1 MEITQETVAAA
12 VNSVA
17 SARGRGTLPNMM
29 AFARAL
35 KQLGVKV
42 SLSQVIDAARSADLV
57 DIADKQDFRAL
68 LRSNLILQK
77 EDFPV
82 FDMVFDCFW
91 REQSYERVPMET
103 LEIQGTPSESGAEE
117 GGDEEG
123 LEEAV
128 AEAAAEE
135 NVPLENLEEFSIPTY
150 SPQELLNSKDF
161 SEMGV
166 EESRAIARAIL
177 LIATKIATQISRR
190 KKIGRKGSTVD
201 PRWTMRR
208 SMKYGGEIVE
218 LVLRKRRIKKTK
230 VVLLCDVSGSM
241 DCYSRFLI
249 QFMYGLQ
256 NELWGVET
264 FVFSTS
270 LSRIT
275 HLIRTKDI
283 GNALEKIS
291 GSILGWS
298 GGTNIGRSLHT
309 FNRSFAPSMVTH
321 RSVVVIISDGWDR
334 GDVSLLEREMQDL
347 KRRCKKIIWLNP
359 LLASDNY
366 EPLCKGMQAALPYL
380 DLFLSVHNVNSL
392 VALGRTLQKM
402 VELRKSIF
410 DPRSSIL
417 DHRRC

>member
-1 MEITQETVAAA
+1 MDITPEA
-12 VNSVA
+12 VA
-17 SARGRGTLPNMM
+17 SAVSSVAAVRGRGTLPNMM
-29 AFARAL
+29 AFGRVL
-35 KQLGVKV
+35 KQLGIKIG
-42 SLSQVIDAARSADLV
+42 LSQVIDAARATELV
-57 DIADKQDFRAL
+57 DLSARRDFRAL
-68 LRSNLILQK
+68 LRANLVSQK
-77 EDFPV
+77 EDFPA
-82 FDMVFDCFW
+82 FDMAFDCFW
-91 REQSYERVPMET
+91 REQTYERVPMET
-103 LEIQGTPSESGAEE
+103 LDIEGTPTENNAQE

-123 LEEAV
+123 GVEEV
-128 AEAAAEE
+128 IAESLAKESL
-135 NVPLENLEEFSIPTY
+135 PLEDLDEFAVPTF
-150 SPQELLNSKDF
+150 SPQEQLNRKDF

-190 KKIGRKGSTVD
+190 KKLGRRGVAVD
-201 PRWTMRR
+201 PRWTMRKN
-208 SMKYGGEIVE
+208 MKYGGEIIDLVE
-218 LVLRKRRIKKTK
+218 RKKRIKKTK

-283 GNALEKIS
+283 ANALEKIS

-309 FNRSFAPSMVTH
+309 FNRNFAPSMVTH
-321 RSVVVIISDGWDR
+321 RTVIVIISDGWDR
-334 GDVSLLEREMQDL
+334 GDVSLLERQMQDL
-347 KRRCKKIIWLNP
+347 KRRCKKLIWLNP
-359 LLASDNY
+359 LLASENY
-366 EPLCKGMQAALPYL
+366 EPLCKGMQAALPYI
-380 DLFLSVHNVNSL
+380 DLFLSVHNLNSL

-402 VELRKSIF
+402 VA
-410 DPRSSIL
+410 
-417 DHRRC
+417 

>member
-1 MEITQETVAAA
+1 MEVTPDTVATA
-12 VNSVA
+12 VNNVA
-17 SARGRGTLPNMM
+17 PIRGHGTLPNVL

-35 KQLGVKV
+35 KELGVKV
-42 SLSQVIDAARSADLV
+42 SLSQVIDASRSLDFV
-57 DIADKQDFRAL
+57 DIAEKSDFRAL
-68 LRSNLILQK
+68 LRSNLISQK

-82 FDMVFDCFW
+82 FDMVFDSFW
-91 REQSYERVPMET
+91 REQTYERVPMET
-103 LEIQGTPSESGAEE
+103 LDIQGTPTETKTQE

-128 AEAAAEE
+128 SEVMATE
-135 NVPLENLEEFSIPTY
+135 NVPFEDLEELSVPTY
-150 SPQELLNSKDF
+150 SPQEQLNRKDF

-190 KKIGRKGSTVD
+190 KKRARRGNVVD
-201 PRWTMRR
+201 LRWTMRN
-208 SMKYGGEIVE
+208 SMKFGGEIID
-218 LVLRKRRIKKTK
+218 LVTRKRRIKKTK

-283 GNALEKIS
+283 SNALEKIS

-298 GGTNIGRSLHT
+298 GGTNIGRSLQT
-309 FNRSFAPSMVTH
+309 FNRDFAPSMVTH
-321 RSVVVIISDGWDR
+321 RTVVVVISDGWDR
-334 GDVSLLEREMQDL
+334 GDVSLLERQMSDL
-347 KRRCKKIIWLNP
+347 KRRCKTVIWLNP
-359 LLASDNY
+359 LLASENY
-366 EPLCKGMQAALPYL
+366 EPLCKGMQAALPYI

-392 VALGRTLQKM
+392 VALGRTLQKL
-402 VELRKSIF
+402 VA
-410 DPRSSIL
+410 
-417 DHRRC
+417 

>member
-1 MEITQETVAAA
+1 MDVTPEAVAAA
-12 VNSVA
+12 VGNVA
-17 SARGRGTLPNMM
+17 ATRGKGTLPNVM
-29 AFARAL
+29 AFSRAL
-35 KQLGVKV
+35 KDLGVKV
-42 SLSQVIDAARSADLV
+42 SLSQVLDASHSIDLV
-57 DIADKQDFRAL
+57 DIGARGDFREL
-68 LRSNLILQK
+68 LRANLISQK
-77 EDFPV
+77 EDFPA
-82 FDMVFDCFW
+82 FDMLFDCFW
-91 REQSYERVPMET
+91 REQGYERVPMET
-103 LEIQGTPSESGAEE
+103 MDIQGTPTESQAQE

-123 LEEAV
+123 GVEEAAV
-128 AEAAAEE
+128 ESIPKE
-135 NVPLENLEEFSIPTY
+135 NVPLENLDEFSVPTY
-150 SPQELLNSKDF
+150 SPQELMNRKDF
-161 SEMGV
+161 SEMSV

-190 KKIGRKGSTVD
+190 KKVGRKGNVID
-201 PRWTMRR
+201 PRWTMRK
-208 SMKYGGEIVE
+208 SMKYGGEVID
-218 LVLRKRRIKKTK
+218 LVRRKKRIKKTK

-283 GNALEKIS
+283 VNALEKIS

-309 FNRSFAPSMVTH
+309 FNRDFAPSMTTH
-321 RSVVVIISDGWDR
+321 RTVVVIISDGWDR

-359 LLASDNY
+359 LLASENY

-380 DLFLSVHNVNSL
+380 DMFLSVHNVNSL

-402 VELRKSIF
+402 VA
-410 DPRSSIL
+410 
-417 DHRRC
+417 

>member
-1 MEITQETVAAA
+1 MEITPEAVAAA
-12 VNSVA
+12 VGHFSSV
-17 SARGRGTLPNMM
+17 RGQGTLPNLL
-29 AFARAL
+29 AFGRAL

-42 SLSQVIDAARSADLV
+42 SLSQVIDASRSVEFV
-57 DIADKQDFRAL
+57 DIADKADFRAL
-68 LRSNLILQK
+68 LRSNLISQK

-82 FDMVFDCFW
+82 FDMLFDYFW

-103 LEIQGTPSESGAEE
+103 VEIQGTPSESGAQE

-123 LEEAV
+123 LENAV
-128 AEAAAEE
+128 AEAVAAQ
-135 NVPLENLEEFSIPTY
+135 NIPLENLDEFSVPTY
-150 SPQELLNSKDF
+150 SPQELLNRKDF

-190 KKIGRKGSTVD
+190 KKLGRKGNVVD
-201 PRWTMRR
+201 PRWTMRKN
-208 SMKYGGEIVE
+208 MKYGGEIID
-218 LVLRKRRIKKTK
+218 LVNRKRRIKKTR

-283 GNALEKIS
+283 ANALEKIS

-309 FNRSFAPSMVTH
+309 FNRNFAPSMVTH
-321 RSVVVIISDGWDR
+321 RTVVVVISDGWDR

-359 LLASDNY
+359 LLASENY

-392 VALGRTLQKM
+392 ITLGRTLQKM
-402 VELRKSIF
+402 VA
-410 DPRSSIL
+410 
-417 DHRRC
+417 

>member
-1 MEITQETVAAA
+1 MEITPEAVAAA
-12 VNSVA
+12 VSHFSSV
-17 SARGRGTLPNMM
+17 RGQGTLPNLL
-29 AFARAL
+29 AFGRAL

-42 SLSQVIDAARSADLV
+42 SLSQVIDVSRAAEFV
-57 DIADKQDFRAL
+57 DIADKADFRAL
-68 LRSNLILQK
+68 LRSNLISQK
-77 EDFPV
+77 EDFPA
-82 FDMVFDCFW
+82 FDMLFDCFW

-103 LEIQGTPSESGAEE
+103 LEIQGTPTESGAQE

-128 AEAAAEE
+128 AETVATE
-135 NVPLENLEEFSIPTY
+135 NVPLENLDEFSVPTY
-150 SPQELLNSKDF
+150 SPQELLNRKDF

-190 KKIGRKGSTVD
+190 KKLGRKGNVVD
-201 PRWTMRR
+201 PRWTMRKN
-208 SMKYGGEIVE
+208 MKYGGEIID
-218 LVLRKRRIKKTK
+218 LVNRKRRIKKTR

-283 GNALEKIS
+283 ANALEKIS

-309 FNRSFAPSMVTH
+309 FNRTFAPSMVTH
-321 RSVVVIISDGWDR
+321 RTVVVIISDGWDR
-334 GDVSLLEREMQDL
+334 GDVSLLEREMQDM

-392 VALGRTLQKM
+392 IALGRTLQKM
-402 VELRKSIF
+402 VA
-410 DPRSSIL
+410 
-417 DHRRC
+417 

>member
-1 MEITQETVAAA
+1 MDVTPETVGAA
-12 VNSVA
+12 VSKFASV
-17 SARGRGTLPNMM
+17 RGGGTLPNLL
-29 AFARAL
+29 AFGRAL

-42 SLSQVIDAARSADLV
+42 SLSQVIDTSRSVGFV
-57 DIADKQDFRAL
+57 DIADKEDFRAL
-68 LRSNLILQK
+68 LRSNLITQK
-77 EDFPV
+77 EDFPA
-82 FDMVFDCFW
+82 FDMLFERFW

-103 LEIQGTPSESGAEE
+103 LEIQGTPTESGAQE

-128 AEAAAEE
+128 AETSANE
-135 NVPLENLEEFSIPTY
+135 NVPLENLDEFSIPTY
-150 SPQELLNSKDF
+150 SPQELLNRKDF

-190 KKIGRKGSTVD
+190 KKLGRKGNVVD
-201 PRWTMRR
+201 PRWTMRKN
-208 SMKYGGEIVE
+208 MKYGGEIID
-218 LVLRKRRIKKTK
+218 LVNRKRRIKKTR

-283 GNALEKIS
+283 ANALEKIS

-309 FNRSFAPSMVTH
+309 FNRNFAPSMVTH
-321 RSVVVIISDGWDR
+321 RTVVVIISDGWDR

-392 VALGRTLQKM
+392 IALGRTLQKM
-402 VELRKSIF
+402 VA
-410 DPRSSIL
+410 
-417 DHRRC
+417 

>member
-1 MEITQETVAAA
+1 MEVTPETVAAA
-12 VNSVA
+12 VNQFA
-17 SARGRGTLPNMM
+17 SLRGHGTLPNMM

-35 KQLGVKV
+35 KQLGVKIG
-42 SLSQVIDAARSADLV
+42 LSQVIDASRSAELV
-57 DIADKQDFRAL
+57 DIAAKEDFRAL
-68 LRSNLILQK
+68 LRSNLISQK

-103 LEIQGTPSESGAEE
+103 LDIQGTPQESTAQQDGGEE
-117 GGDEEG
+117 DGF
-123 LEEAV
+123 EEAI
-128 AEAAAEE
+128 AETMAKE
-135 NVPLENLEEFSIPTY
+135 NVPLENLEEFSVPTY
-150 SPQELLNSKDF
+150 SPQELLNRKDF

-190 KKIGRKGSTVD
+190 KKRARKGNVVD
-201 PRWTMRR
+201 LRWTMRN
-208 SMKYGGEIVE
+208 SMKYGGEVVDLIN
-218 LVLRKRRIKKTK
+218 RKRRIKKTK

-283 GNALEKIS
+283 SNALEKIS

-309 FNRSFAPSMVTH
+309 FNRNFAPTMVTH
-321 RSVVVIISDGWDR
+321 RTVVVIISDGWDR

-392 VALGRTLQKM
+392 ISLGRTLQKM
-402 VELRKSIF
+402 VA
-410 DPRSSIL
+410 
-417 DHRRC
+417 

>member
-1 MEITQETVAAA
+1 MEITPEAVAAA
-12 VNSVA
+12 VSEFSSV
-17 SARGRGTLPNMM
+17 RGQGTLPNLL
-29 AFARAL
+29 AFGRAL

-42 SLSQVIDAARSADLV
+42 GLSQVIDASRSLGFV
-57 DIADKQDFRAL
+57 DIAGKADFRTL
-68 LRSNLILQK
+68 LRSNLVSQK

-82 FDMVFDCFW
+82 FDVLFDCFW
-91 REQSYERVPMET
+91 REQSYERVPMDT
-103 LEIQGTPSESGAEE
+103 LEIEGTPTESEAQD

-123 LEEAV
+123 LEEAN
-128 AEAAAEE
+128 AEASAEE
-135 NVPLENLEEFSIPTY
+135 NVPLENLDEFSLPTY
-150 SPQELLNSKDF
+150 SPQELLNRKDF
-161 SEMGV
+161 SEMGI

-190 KKIGRKGSTVD
+190 KKLGRKGNLVD
-201 PRWTMRR
+201 PRWTMRKN
-208 SMKYGGEIVE
+208 MKYGGEIID
-218 LVLRKRRIKKTK
+218 LVHRKRRIKKTR

-283 GNALEKIS
+283 VNALEKIS

-309 FNRSFAPSMVTH
+309 FNRNFAPSMVTH
-321 RSVVVIISDGWDR
+321 RTVVVIISDGWDR

-359 LLASDNY
+359 LLASENY

-392 VALGRTLQKM
+392 ITLGRTLQKM
-402 VELRKSIF
+402 VA
-410 DPRSSIL
+410 
-417 DHRRC
+417 

>member
-1 MEITQETVAAA
+1 MELTPEAVAAA
-12 VNSVA
+12 VGNFSSV
-17 SARGRGTLPNMM
+17 RGQGTLPNLL
-29 AFARAL
+29 AFGRAL

-42 SLSQVIDAARSADLV
+42 SLSQVIDASRSVEFVDMADRT
-57 DIADKQDFRAL
+57 DFRAL
-68 LRSNLILQK
+68 LRSNLVLQK
-77 EDFPV
+77 EDFPA
-82 FDMVFDCFW
+82 FDMLFDCFW
-91 REQSYERVPMET
+91 REQNYERVPMET
-103 LEIQGTPSESGAEE
+103 LEIQGTPTESGAQE

-123 LEEAV
+123 LEEAS
-128 AEAAAEE
+128 AETAARE
-135 NVPLENLEEFSIPTY
+135 NVTLENLDEFSIPTY
-150 SPQELLNSKDF
+150 SPQELLNRKDF

-190 KKIGRKGSTVD
+190 KKLGRKGNVVD
-201 PRWTMRR
+201 PRWTMRKN
-208 SMKYGGEIVE
+208 MKYGGEIID
-218 LVLRKRRIKKTK
+218 LVNRKRRIKKTR

-283 GNALEKIS
+283 ANALEKIS

-309 FNRSFAPSMVTH
+309 FNRNFAPSLVTH
-321 RSVVVIISDGWDR
+321 RTVVVVISDGWDR
-334 GDVSLLEREMQDL
+334 GDVSLLEQEMQDL

-359 LLASDNY
+359 LLASENY

-392 VALGRTLQKM
+392 ITLGRTLQKM
-402 VELRKSIF
+402 VA
-410 DPRSSIL
+410 
-417 DHRRC
+417 

>member
-1 MEITQETVAAA
+1 MEITPEAVAAA
-12 VNSVA
+12 VNEFTSV
-17 SARGRGTLPNMM
+17 RGQGTLPNLL
-29 AFARAL
+29 AFGRAL

-42 SLSQVIDAARSADLV
+42 GLSQVIDASRSLEFV
-57 DIADKQDFRAL
+57 DIADKADFRTL
-68 LRSNLILQK
+68 LRSNLVSQK

-82 FDMVFDCFW
+82 FDVLFDCFW
-91 REQSYERVPMET
+91 REQSYERVPMQT
-103 LEIQGTPSESGAEE
+103 LEIEGTPTESEAQD

-123 LEEAV
+123 LEEAN
-128 AEAAAEE
+128 AETSAKE
-135 NVPLENLEEFSIPTY
+135 NVPLENLDEFSIPTY
-150 SPQELLNSKDF
+150 SPQELLNRKDF
-161 SEMGV
+161 SEMGI

-190 KKIGRKGSTVD
+190 KKLGRKGNVVD

-208 SMKYGGEIVE
+208 NMKYGGEIID
-218 LVLRKRRIKKTK
+218 LVHRKRRIKKTR

-283 GNALEKIS
+283 VNALEKIS

-309 FNRSFAPSMVTH
+309 FNRQFAASMVTH
-321 RSVVVIISDGWDR
+321 RTVVVIISDGWDR

-359 LLASDNY
+359 LLASENY

-392 VALGRTLQKM
+392 IALGRTLQKM
-402 VELRKSIF
+402 VA
-410 DPRSSIL
+410 
-417 DHRRC
+417 

>member
-1 MEITQETVAAA
+1 MDVTPEAVAAA
-12 VNSVA
+12 VGSVA
-17 SARGRGTLPNMM
+17 ATRGKGTLPNVM
-29 AFARAL
+29 AFSRAL
-35 KQLGVKV
+35 KDLGVKV
-42 SLSQVIDAARSADLV
+42 SLSQVLDASHSIDLV
-57 DIADKQDFRAL
+57 DLGARGDFREL
-68 LRSNLILQK
+68 LRANLISQK
-77 EDFPV
+77 EDFPA
-82 FDMVFDCFW
+82 FDMLFDCFW
-91 REQSYERVPMET
+91 REQGYERVPMET
-103 LEIQGTPSESGAEE
+103 MDIQGTPTESQAQE

-123 LEEAV
+123 GVEEAAV
-128 AEAAAEE
+128 ESIPKE
-135 NVPLENLEEFSIPTY
+135 NVPLENLDEFSVPTY
-150 SPQELLNSKDF
+150 SPQELMNRKDF
-161 SEMGV
+161 SEMSV

-190 KKIGRKGSTVD
+190 KKVGRKGNVID
-201 PRWTMRR
+201 PRWTMRK
-208 SMKYGGEIVE
+208 SMKYGGEVID
-218 LVLRKRRIKKTK
+218 LVRRKKRIKKTK

-283 GNALEKIS
+283 VNALDKIS

-309 FNRSFAPSMVTH
+309 FNRDFAPSMATH
-321 RSVVVIISDGWDR
+321 RTVVVIISDGWDR

-359 LLASDNY
+359 LLASENY

-380 DLFLSVHNVNSL
+380 DMFLSVHNVNSL

-402 VELRKSIF
+402 VA
-410 DPRSSIL
+410 
-417 DHRRC
+417 

>member
-1 MEITQETVAAA
+1 MEITPEVVAAA
-12 VNSVA
+12 VHSVA
-17 SARGRGTLPNMM
+17 SVRGRGTLPNMM

-35 KQLGVKV
+35 KQFGVKV
-42 SLSQVIDAARSADLV
+42 SLSQVIDAARAADLV
-57 DIADKQDFRAL
+57 DVAEKQDFRAL
-68 LRSNLILQK
+68 LRSNLISQK

-103 LEIQGTPSESGAEE
+103 LEIQGTPTESGAEQ

-123 LEEAV
+123 LEEAM
-128 AEAAAEE
+128 AEAAAQE
-135 NVPLENLEEFSIPTY
+135 NVPLENLDEFSIPTY
-150 SPQELLNSKDF
+150 SPQELLNRKDF

-190 KKIGRKGSTVD
+190 KKIGRKGATVD
-201 PRWTMRR
+201 PRWTMRK

-218 LVLRKRRIKKTK
+218 LVNRKRRIKKTK

-309 FNRSFAPSMVTH
+309 FNRNFAPSMVTH

-402 VELRKSIF
+402 VA
-410 DPRSSIL
+410 
-417 DHRRC
+417 

>member
-1 MEITQETVAAA
+1 MDIDRESVAAA
-12 VNSVA
+12 VNNVA
-17 SARGRGTLPNMM
+17 SARGKGTLPNMM
-29 AFARAL
+29 AFARVL
-35 KQLGVKV
+35 KQLGVKI
-42 SLSQVIDAARSADLV
+42 SLSQVLDASRSADLV
-57 DIADKQDFRAL
+57 DIGARADFRAL
-68 LRSNLILQK
+68 LRANLISQK

-103 LEIQGTPSESGAEE
+103 MEIQGTPTESDAPQ

-123 LEEAV
+123 GVEEASSD
-128 AEAAAEE
+128 AIPNE
-135 NVPLENLEEFSIPTY
+135 NLQLENLEEFAVPTY
-150 SPQELLNSKDF
+150 SPQELLNRKDF

-190 KKIGRKGSTVD
+190 KKLGRKGNTVD

-218 LVLRKRRIKKTK
+218 LVHRKKRIKKTR

-283 GNALEKIS
+283 VNALEKIS

-309 FNRSFAPSMVTH
+309 FNRQFAPSMVTH
-321 RSVVVIISDGWDR
+321 RTVVVIISDGWDR

-347 KRRCKKIIWLNP
+347 KRRAKKIIWLNP
-359 LLASDNY
+359 LLASENY

-392 VALGRTLQKM
+392 VSLGRTLQKM
-402 VELRKSIF
+402 VA
-410 DPRSSIL
+410 
-417 DHRRC
+417 

>member
-1 MEITQETVAAA
+1 MEITPEAVAAA
-12 VNSVA
+12 VGNFSSV
-17 SARGRGTLPNMM
+17 RGQGTLPNLL
-29 AFARAL
+29 AFGRAL
-35 KQLGVKV
+35 KELGVKV
-42 SLSQVIDAARSADLV
+42 GLSQVIDVSRAVEFVDL
-57 DIADKQDFRAL
+57 ADKGDFRAL
-68 LRSNLILQK
+68 LRSNLISQK

-82 FDMVFDCFW
+82 FDMLFDCFW

-103 LEIQGTPSESGAEE
+103 LEIQGTPTESGAQE

-123 LEEAV
+123 LEEALAETV
-128 AEAAAEE
+128 ATE
-135 NVPLENLEEFSIPTY
+135 NAPLENLDEFSVPTY
-150 SPQELLNSKDF
+150 SPQELLNRKDF

-190 KKIGRKGSTVD
+190 KKLGRKGNVVD
-201 PRWTMRR
+201 PRWTMRKN
-208 SMKYGGEIVE
+208 MKYGGEIID
-218 LVLRKRRIKKTK
+218 LVNRKRRIKKTR

-283 GNALEKIS
+283 ANALEKIS

-309 FNRSFAPSMVTH
+309 FNRNFAPSMVTH
-321 RSVVVIISDGWDR
+321 RTVVVVISDGWDR

-392 VALGRTLQKM
+392 IALGRTLQKM
-402 VELRKSIF
+402 VA
-410 DPRSSIL
+410 
-417 DHRRC
+417 

>member
-1 MEITQETVAAA
+1 MEITPEAVVAA
-12 VNSVA
+12 VGNFSSV
-17 SARGRGTLPNMM
+17 RGQGTLPNLL
-29 AFARAL
+29 AFGRAL
-35 KQLGVKV
+35 KELGVKV
-42 SLSQVIDAARSADLV
+42 SLSQVIDVSRAVEFVDL
-57 DIADKQDFRAL
+57 ADKGDFRAL
-68 LRSNLILQK
+68 LRSNLISQK

-82 FDMVFDCFW
+82 FDMLFDCFW

-103 LEIQGTPSESGAEE
+103 LEIQGTPTESGAQD

-128 AEAAAEE
+128 AETVATE
-135 NVPLENLEEFSIPTY
+135 NVPLENLDEFSVPTY
-150 SPQELLNSKDF
+150 SPQELLNRKDF

-190 KKIGRKGSTVD
+190 KKLGRKGNVVD
-201 PRWTMRR
+201 PRWTMRKN
-208 SMKYGGEIVE
+208 MKYGGEIID
-218 LVLRKRRIKKTK
+218 LVNRKRRIKKTR

-283 GNALEKIS
+283 ANALEKIS
-291 GSILGWS
+291 GNIVGWS

-309 FNRSFAPSMVTH
+309 FNRNFAPSMVTH
-321 RSVVVIISDGWDR
+321 RTVVVIISDGWDR

-392 VALGRTLQKM
+392 IALGRTLQKM
-402 VELRKSIF
+402 VA
-410 DPRSSIL
+410 
-417 DHRRC
+417 

>member
-1 MEITQETVAAA
+1 MDVTAEAVAAA
-12 VNSVA
+12 VGNVA
-17 SARGRGTLPNMM
+17 ATRGKGTLPNVM
-29 AFARAL
+29 AFSRAL
-35 KQLGVKV
+35 KELGVKV
-42 SLSQVIDAARSADLV
+42 SLSQVLDASHSINLV
-57 DIADKQDFRAL
+57 DIGARGDFREL
-68 LRSNLILQK
+68 LRANLISQK
-77 EDFPV
+77 EDFPA
-82 FDMVFDCFW
+82 FDMLFDCFW
-91 REQSYERVPMET
+91 REQGYERVPMET
-103 LEIQGTPSESGAEE
+103 MDIQGTPTESQAPE

-123 LEEAV
+123 GVEEAAV
-128 AEAAAEE
+128 ESIPKE
-135 NVPLENLEEFSIPTY
+135 NVPLENLDEFSVPTY
-150 SPQELLNSKDF
+150 SPQELMNRKDF
-161 SEMGV
+161 SEMSV

-190 KKIGRKGSTVD
+190 KKVGRKGNVID
-201 PRWTMRR
+201 PRWTMRK
-208 SMKYGGEIVE
+208 SMKYGGEVID
-218 LVLRKRRIKKTK
+218 LVRRKKRIKKTK

-283 GNALEKIS
+283 VNALEKIS

-309 FNRSFAPSMVTH
+309 FNRDFAPSMATH
-321 RSVVVIISDGWDR
+321 RTVVVIISDGWDR

-359 LLASDNY
+359 LLASENY

-380 DLFLSVHNVNSL
+380 DMFLSVHNVNSL

-402 VELRKSIF
+402 VA
-410 DPRSSIL
+410 
-417 DHRRC
+417 

>member
-1 MEITQETVAAA
+1 MEVTPEAVAAA
-12 VNSVA
+12 VSSFSSV
-17 SARGRGTLPNMM
+17 RGQGTVPNLL
-29 AFARAL
+29 AFGRAL

-42 SLSQVIDAARSADLV
+42 SLSQVMDTSRSLEFV
-57 DIADKQDFRAL
+57 NIEDKADFRAL

-77 EDFPV
+77 EDFPA
-82 FDMVFDCFW
+82 FDMLFDCFW
-91 REQSYERVPMET
+91 RELSYERVPMET
-103 LEIQGTPSESGAEE
+103 LEIEGTPTESKAQE

-123 LEEAV
+123 LEDAV
-128 AEAAAEE
+128 AEAVAAE
-135 NVPLENLEEFSIPTY
+135 NIPLENLDEFSVPTY
-150 SPQELLNSKDF
+150 SPQELLNRKDF
-161 SEMGV
+161 SEMSV

-190 KKIGRKGSTVD
+190 KKVGRKGNVVD

-208 SMKYGGEIVE
+208 NMKHGGEIIE
-218 LVLRKRRIKKTK
+218 LVNRKRRIKKTR

-283 GNALEKIS
+283 VNALEKIS

-309 FNRSFAPSMVTH
+309 FNRNFAPSLVTH
-321 RSVVVIISDGWDR
+321 RTVVVVISDGWDR

-359 LLASDNY
+359 LLASENY

-392 VALGRTLQKM
+392 IALGRTLQKM
-402 VELRKSIF
+402 VA
-410 DPRSSIL
+410 
-417 DHRRC
+417 

>member
-1 MEITQETVAAA
+1 MDVTAETVAAA
-12 VNSVA
+12 VSSVA
-17 SARGRGTLPNMM
+17 SARGKGTLPNLM

-42 SLSQVIDAARSADLV
+42 SLSQVLDASRSVDFV
-57 DIADKQDFRAL
+57 DIAERPDFRAL
-68 LRSNLILQK
+68 VRANLISQK
-77 EDFPV
+77 EDFPI

-91 REQSYERVPMET
+91 REQAYERVPMQT
-103 LEIQGTPSESGAEE
+103 MEIQGTPTESDAPE

-123 LEEAV
+123 GVEEA
-128 AEAAAEE
+128 ASDAIANE
-135 NVPLENLEEFSIPTY
+135 NLQLENLDEFSVPTY
-150 SPQELLNSKDF
+150 SSQELMNRKDF

-166 EESRAIARAIL
+166 EESRAIARAIM

-190 KKIGRKGSTVD
+190 KKVGRKGNTVD

-208 SMKYGGEIVE
+208 SMKYGGEVIE
-218 LVLRKRRIKKTK
+218 LVHRKRRIKKTR

-283 GNALEKIS
+283 VNALEKIS
-291 GSILGWS
+291 GTILGWS

-309 FNRSFAPSMVTH
+309 FNRNFAPSLVTH
-321 RSVVVIISDGWDR
+321 RTVVVIISDGWDR
-334 GDVSLLEREMQDL
+334 GDVSLLEKEMQDL
-347 KRRCKKIIWLNP
+347 KRRAKKIIWLNP
-359 LLASDNY
+359 LLASENY

-402 VELRKSIF
+402 VA
-410 DPRSSIL
+410 
-417 DHRRC
+417 

>member
-1 MEITQETVAAA
+1 MEVTPETIAAA
-12 VNSVA
+12 VGNYVSI
-17 SARGRGTLPNMM
+17 RGHGTLPNMM

-42 SLSQVIDAARSADLV
+42 SLSQVIDAARSTELV
-57 DIADKQDFRAL
+57 DIAAKEDFREL
-68 LRSNLILQK
+68 LRSNLISQK

-91 REQSYERVPMET
+91 REQSYERVPMDT
-103 LEIQGTPSESGAEE
+103 LDIQGTPTESKAEQQ
-117 GGDEEG
+117 GGEEDG
-123 LEEAV
+123 FEEAI
-128 AEAAAEE
+128 AETMAQE
-135 NVPLENLEEFSIPTY
+135 NVPLDNLEEFSIPTY
-150 SPQELLNSKDF
+150 SPQELLNRKDF
-161 SEMGV
+161 SEMGI

-190 KKIGRKGSTVD
+190 KKRARKGNIVD
-201 PRWTMRR
+201 LRWTMRG
-208 SMKYGGEIVE
+208 SMKYGGELIE
-218 LVLRKRRIKKTK
+218 LVTRKRRIKKTK

-283 GNALEKIS
+283 ANALEKIS

-298 GGTNIGRSLHT
+298 GGTNIGRSLHA
-309 FNRSFAPSMVTH
+309 FNRNFAPSMVTH
-321 RSVVVIISDGWDR
+321 RTVVVIISDGWDR

-380 DLFLSVHNVNSL
+380 DLFLSVHNLNSL
-392 VALGRTLQKM
+392 IALGRTLQKM
-402 VELRKSIF
+402 VA
-410 DPRSSIL
+410 
-417 DHRRC
+417 

>member
-1 MEITQETVAAA
+1 MEVTQELVAAA

-17 SARGRGTLPNMM
+17 SARGKGTLPNLM

-42 SLSQVIDAARSADLV
+42 SLSQVIDASRSADLV
-57 DIADKQDFRAL
+57 DIAEKSDFRAV

-77 EDFPV
+77 EDFPT
-82 FDMVFDCFW
+82 FDMLFDSFW

-103 LEIQGTPSESGAEE
+103 MEIQGTPTDSHSQE

-123 LEEAV
+123 GLEDAAV
-128 AEAAAEE
+128 ESIPKE
-135 NVPLENLEEFSIPTY
+135 NVPLENLDEFSVPTY
-150 SPQELLNSKDF
+150 SPQELMNRKDF

-208 SMKYGGEIVE
+208 SMKYGGEIID
-218 LVLRKRRIKKTK
+218 LVRRKKRIKKTR

-249 QFMYGLQ
+249 QFMYSLQ

-283 GNALEKIS
+283 ANALEKIS

-309 FNRSFAPSMVTH
+309 FNRNFAPSIVTH
-321 RSVVVIISDGWDR
+321 RTVVVIISDGWDR
-334 GDVSLLEREMQDL
+334 GDVSLLEREMQDI

-359 LLASDNY
+359 LLASENY

-392 VALGRTLQKM
+392 VTLGRTLEKM
-402 VELRKSIF
+402 VA
-410 DPRSSIL
+410 
-417 DHRRC
+417 

>member
-1 MEITQETVAAA
+1 MDITPETVAAA

-35 KQLGVKV
+35 KQLGIKI
-42 SLSQVIDAARSADLV
+42 SLSQVLDASRSADLV
-57 DIADKQDFRAL
+57 EIGARSDFRAL
-68 LRSNLILQK
+68 LRANLISQK
-77 EDFPV
+77 EDFPL

-103 LEIQGTPSESGAEE
+103 MEIQGTPTESDAPQ

-123 LEEAV
+123 GLEEA
-128 AEAAAEE
+128 ASEAIANE
-135 NVPLENLEEFSIPTY
+135 NLQLENLDEFAVPTY
-150 SPQELLNSKDF
+150 SPQELMNRKDF

-190 KKIGRKGSTVD
+190 KKIARKGNSFD

-218 LVLRKRRIKKTK
+218 LVRRKKRIKKTR

-283 GNALEKIS
+283 VNALDKIS

-309 FNRSFAPSMVTH
+309 FNRQFAPSLVTH
-321 RSVVVIISDGWDR
+321 RTVVVIISDGWDR

-347 KRRCKKIIWLNP
+347 KRRAKKIIWLNP
-359 LLASDNY
+359 LLASENY

-402 VELRKSIF
+402 VA
-410 DPRSSIL
+410 
-417 DHRRC
+417 

>member
-1 MEITQETVAAA
+1 MSAMEVTPENVAAA
-12 VNSVA
+12 VNTFSSV
-17 SARGRGTLPNMM
+17 RGQGTVPNLL
-29 AFARAL
+29 AFGRAL
-35 KQLGVKV
+35 KQLGIKV
-42 SLSQVIDAARSADLV
+42 SLSQVIDASRSLEFV
-57 DIADKQDFRAL
+57 DIGAKDDFRAL

-82 FDMVFDCFW
+82 FDLLFDYFW
-91 REQSYERVPMET
+91 RELGHERVPMET
-103 LEIQGTPSESGAEE
+103 LEIEGTPAESSAQE

-123 LEEAV
+123 LEEAL
-128 AEAAAEE
+128 AEALAQE
-135 NVPLENLEEFSIPTY
+135 NVPLENLDEFSVPTY
-150 SPQELLNSKDF
+150 SPQELLNRKDF
-161 SEMGV
+161 SEMSV

-190 KKIGRKGSTVD
+190 KKVGRKGNVVD

-208 SMKYGGEIVE
+208 NMKYGGEIIE
-218 LVLRKRRIKKTK
+218 LVNRKRRIKKTR

-283 GNALEKIS
+283 ANALEQIS

-309 FNRSFAPSMVTH
+309 FNRNFAPSMVTH
-321 RSVVVIISDGWDR
+321 RTVVVVISDGWDR

-359 LLASDNY
+359 LLASENY

-392 VALGRTLQKM
+392 ITLGRTLQKM
-402 VELRKSIF
+402 VA
-410 DPRSSIL
+410 
-417 DHRRC
+417 

>member
-1 MEITQETVAAA
+1 MDVTPETVASA

-17 SARGRGTLPNMM
+17 SARGTGTLPNVM

-35 KQLGVKV
+35 KQLGIKV
-42 SLSQVIDAARSADLV
+42 SLSQVLDASRSVELV
-57 DIADKQDFRAL
+57 DIGERSDFRAL
-68 LRSNLILQK
+68 LRANLVSQK
-77 EDFPV
+77 EDFPL
-82 FDMVFDCFW
+82 FDMAFDCFW
-91 REQSYERVPMET
+91 REQTYERMPMET
-103 LEIQGTPSESGAEE
+103 MEIQGTPTESDAPE

-123 LEEAV
+123 GLEEA
-128 AEAAAEE
+128 ASEAMANE
-135 NVPLENLEEFSIPTY
+135 NLQLENLDEFSVPTY
-150 SPQELLNSKDF
+150 SPQELMNRKDF

-166 EESRAIARAIL
+166 EESRAIARAIM

-190 KKIGRKGSTVD
+190 KKIGRKGNTVD

-208 SMKYGGEIVE
+208 SMKYGGEVIE
-218 LVLRKRRIKKTK
+218 LVHRKKRIKKTR

-283 GNALEKIS
+283 ANALEKIS

-309 FNRSFAPSMVTH
+309 FNRSFAPSIVTH
-321 RSVVVIISDGWDR
+321 RTVVVIISDGWDR

-347 KRRCKKIIWLNP
+347 KRRARKIIWLNP
-359 LLASDNY
+359 LLASENY

-392 VALGRTLQKM
+392 VSLGRTLQKM
-402 VELRKSIF
+402 VA
-410 DPRSSIL
+410 
-417 DHRRC
+417 

>member
-1 MEITQETVAAA
+1 MEITQELVAAA

-17 SARGRGTLPNMM
+17 SARGKGTLPNLM

-42 SLSQVIDAARSADLV
+42 SLSQVIDASRSADLV
-57 DIADKQDFRAL
+57 DVAEKSDFRAV

-77 EDFPV
+77 EDFPT
-82 FDMVFDCFW
+82 FDMLFDTFW

-103 LEIQGTPSESGAEE
+103 MEIQGTPTDSHSQE

-123 LEEAV
+123 GLEDAAV
-128 AEAAAEE
+128 ESIPKE
-135 NVPLENLEEFSIPTY
+135 NVPLENLDEFSVPTY
-150 SPQELLNSKDF
+150 SPQELMNRKDF

-208 SMKYGGEIVE
+208 SMKYGGEIID
-218 LVLRKRRIKKTK
+218 LVRRKKRIKKTR

-283 GNALEKIS
+283 ANALEKIS

-309 FNRSFAPSMVTH
+309 FNRNFAPSIVTH
-321 RSVVVIISDGWDR
+321 RTVVVIISDGWDR
-334 GDVSLLEREMQDL
+334 GDVSLLEREMQDI

-359 LLASDNY
+359 LLASENY
-366 EPLCKGMQAALPYL
+366 EPLI
-380 DLFLSVHNVNSL
+380 VW
-392 VALGRTLQKM
+392 
-402 VELRKSIF
+402 
-410 DPRSSIL
+410 
-417 DHRRC
+417 

>member
-1 MEITQETVAAA
+1 MEITPEAVAAA
-12 VNSVA
+12 VGHFSSV
-17 SARGRGTLPNMM
+17 RGQGTLPNLL
-29 AFARAL
+29 AFGRAL

-42 SLSQVIDAARSADLV
+42 SLSQVIDASRSVEFV
-57 DIADKQDFRAL
+57 DIADKADFRAL
-68 LRSNLILQK
+68 LRSNLISQK

-82 FDMVFDCFW
+82 FDMLFDHFW

-103 LEIQGTPSESGAEE
+103 VEIQGTPTESGAQE

-123 LEEAV
+123 LENAV
-128 AEAAAEE
+128 AEAVAAQ
-135 NVPLENLEEFSIPTY
+135 NIPLESLDEFAVPTY
-150 SPQELLNSKDF
+150 SPQELLNRKDF

-190 KKIGRKGSTVD
+190 KKLGRKGNVVD
-201 PRWTMRR
+201 PRWTMRKN
-208 SMKYGGEIVE
+208 MKYGGEIID
-218 LVLRKRRIKKTK
+218 LVNRKRRIKKTR

-283 GNALEKIS
+283 ANALEKIS

-309 FNRSFAPSMVTH
+309 FNRNFAPSMVTH
-321 RSVVVIISDGWDR
+321 RTVVVVISDGWDR

-359 LLASDNY
+359 LLASENY

-392 VALGRTLQKM
+392 ITLGRTLQKM
-402 VELRKSIF
+402 VA
-410 DPRSSIL
+410 
-417 DHRRC
+417 

>member
-1 MEITQETVAAA
+1 MDVTAEDVTHA
-12 VNSVA
+12 VSSFSSV
-17 SARGRGTLPNMM
+17 RGHGTLPNLL
-29 AFARAL
+29 AFGRAL

-42 SLSQVIDAARSADLV
+42 SLSQVIDASKSLELV
-57 DIADKQDFRAL
+57 DIGERQDFRAL
-68 LRSNLILQK
+68 LRSNLISQK

-82 FDMVFDCFW
+82 FDMVFDYFW
-91 REQSYERVPMET
+91 REQSYERIPMET
-103 LEIQGTPSESGAEE
+103 LEIQGTPTEMPAQE

-128 AEAAAEE
+128 SETIGKED
-135 NVPLENLEEFSIPTY
+135 VPIENLEEFSVPTY
-150 SPQELLNSKDF
+150 SPQEQLNRKDF

-190 KKIGRKGSTVD
+190 KKRARKGNIVD
-201 PRWTMRR
+201 LRWTMRN
-208 SMKYGGEIVE
+208 SMKYGGEIID
-218 LVLRKRRIKKTK
+218 LVNRKRRIKKTK

-283 GNALEKIS
+283 TNALEKIS

-298 GGTNIGRSLHT
+298 GGTNIGRSLQT
-309 FNRSFAPSMVTH
+309 FNRDFAPSMVTH

-334 GDVSLLEREMQDL
+334 GDVSLLERQMQDL
-347 KRRCKKIIWLNP
+347 KRRAKKIIWLNP

-392 VALGRTLQKM
+392 VALGRTLQKL
-402 VELRKSIF
+402 VG
-410 DPRSSIL
+410 
-417 DHRRC
+417 

>member
-12 VNSVA
+12 VNSVT
-17 SARGRGTLPNMM
+17 SARGKGTLPNLM

-42 SLSQVIDAARSADLV
+42 SLSQVIDASRSADLV
-57 DIADKQDFRAL
+57 DIAEKSDFRAV

-77 EDFPV
+77 EDFPT
-82 FDMVFDCFW
+82 FDMLFDSFW

-103 LEIQGTPSESGAEE
+103 MEIQGTPTDSHSQE

-123 LEEAV
+123 GLEDAAV
-128 AEAAAEE
+128 ESIPKE
-135 NVPLENLEEFSIPTY
+135 NVPLENLDEFSVPTY
-150 SPQELLNSKDF
+150 SPQELMNRKDF

-208 SMKYGGEIVE
+208 SMKYGGEIID
-218 LVLRKRRIKKTK
+218 LVRRKKRIKKTR

-283 GNALEKIS
+283 ANALEKIS

-309 FNRSFAPSMVTH
+309 FNRNFAPSIVTH
-321 RSVVVIISDGWDR
+321 RTVVVIISDGWDR
-334 GDVSLLEREMQDL
+334 GDVSLLEREMQDI

-359 LLASDNY
+359 LLASENY

-392 VALGRTLQKM
+392 VTLGRTLEKM
-402 VELRKSIF
+402 VA
-410 DPRSSIL
+410 
-417 DHRRC
+417 

>member
-1 MEITQETVAAA
+1 MEITPEAVAAA

-17 SARGRGTLPNMM
+17 ASRGKGTLPNLM

-42 SLSQVIDAARSADLV
+42 SLSQVLDTSRAVELV
-57 DIADKQDFRAL
+57 DIAEKNDFRAV
-68 LRSNLILQK
+68 LRANLVLQK
-77 EDFPV
+77 EDFPA
-82 FDMVFDCFW
+82 FDMLFDYFW
-91 REQSYERVPMET
+91 RELSYERVPMET
-103 LEIQGTPSESGAEE
+103 LEIQGTPNETQAPE

-123 LEEAV
+123 GLD
-128 AEAAAEE
+128 EAAVESIPKE
-135 NVPLENLEEFSIPTY
+135 NVPLENLDEFSVPTY
-150 SPQELLNSKDF
+150 SPQELMNRKDF
-161 SEMGV
+161 SEMSN

-177 LIATKIATQISRR
+177 MIATKIATQISRR
-190 KKIGRKGSTVD
+190 KKIGRKGNAVD
-201 PRWTMRR
+201 PRWTLRR
-208 SMKYGGEIVE
+208 SMKYGGEIID
-218 LVLRKRRIKKTK
+218 LVHRKKRIKKTR

-283 GNALEKIS
+283 ANALEKIS

-309 FNRSFAPSMVTH
+309 FNRNFAPSMVTH
-321 RSVVVIISDGWDR
+321 RTVVVIISDGWDR
-334 GDVSLLEREMQDL
+334 GDVSLLEREMQDI

-359 LLASDNY
+359 LLASENY

-392 VALGRTLQKM
+392 VTLGRTLEKL
-402 VELRKSIF
+402 VA
-410 DPRSSIL
+410 
-417 DHRRC
+417 